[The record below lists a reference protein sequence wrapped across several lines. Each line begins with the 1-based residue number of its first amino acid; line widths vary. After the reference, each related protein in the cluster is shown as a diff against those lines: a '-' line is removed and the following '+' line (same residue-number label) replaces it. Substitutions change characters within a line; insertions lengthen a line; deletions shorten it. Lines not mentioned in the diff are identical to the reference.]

1 MLGVSVVLWM
11 QGFSGSMVQWF
22 NGSVV
27 QWFSGSM
34 VQWFRGGHSGP
45 SETEV
50 ERNAMDCKR
59 RTKTRLR
66 SNYSYYTILIVEDT
80 QSIAHEYKQE

>member
-1 MLGVSVVLWM
+1 MLGVSVVLWV
-11 QGFSGSMVQWF
+11 QGFSDSMVL
-22 NGSVV
+22 
-27 QWFSGSM
+27 
-34 VQWFRGGHSGP
+34 WFRGGRSSP

-59 RTKTRLR
+59 RMKTRLR

-80 QSIAHEYKQE
+80 QPIVYEHKQG